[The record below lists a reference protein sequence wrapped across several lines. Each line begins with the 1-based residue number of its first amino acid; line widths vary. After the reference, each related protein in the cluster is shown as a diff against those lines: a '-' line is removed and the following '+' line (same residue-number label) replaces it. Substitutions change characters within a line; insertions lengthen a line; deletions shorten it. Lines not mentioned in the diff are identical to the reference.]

1 MNNIK
6 IITDSCADLSTDLLE
21 KYDIDYAKMNTVY
34 KGKESP
40 ALLSWDDRTPKEF
53 YDILRSGEH
62 ITTTQVPV
70 PEFKRI
76 SKEYLHKGYDII
88 YIGCSSKQSGSINTG
103 HVVSKELKIDYP
115 GAMIDFIAFSS

>member
-1 MNNIK
+1 MKNIK

-53 YDILRSGEH
+53 YDILRSGER

-76 SKEYLHKGYDII
+76 FREYLDKGYDKAIRLDQ
-88 YIGCSSKQSGSINTG
+88 YRSCCFQGTEKRLSGSNDLL
-103 HVVSKELKIDYP
+103 H
-115 GAMIDFIAFSS
+115 